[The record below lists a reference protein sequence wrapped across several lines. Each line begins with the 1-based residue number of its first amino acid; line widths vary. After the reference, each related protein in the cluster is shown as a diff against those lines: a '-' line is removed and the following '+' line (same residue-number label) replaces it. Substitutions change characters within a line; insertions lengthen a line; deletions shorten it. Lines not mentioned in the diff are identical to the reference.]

1 METARVRLNA
11 FSKDTS
17 GSHSET
23 VEVSSLD
30 SFKELEK
37 LFDNKVPFSR
47 FYCEHEIL
55 EGDDALCAVIEQYC
69 DETL

>member
-1 METARVRLNA
+1 MPFARVRLNA

-17 GSHSET
+17 GTHSET
-23 VEVSSLD
+23 VEVSSIN
-30 SFKELEK
+30 SFKEK
-37 LFDNKVPFSR
+37 AKIFDTTVPFSR

-55 EGDDALCAVIEQYC
+55 EGDTDLCASIEHYC